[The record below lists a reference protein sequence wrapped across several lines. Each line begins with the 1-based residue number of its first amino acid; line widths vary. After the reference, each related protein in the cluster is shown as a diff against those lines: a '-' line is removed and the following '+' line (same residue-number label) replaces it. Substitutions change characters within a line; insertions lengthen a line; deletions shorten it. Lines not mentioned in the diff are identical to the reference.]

1 MSAMKVIVMNI
12 NKIDDTCSVSA
23 QIHPQDIAAIVAA
36 GFKSIICNRPDGES
50 ADQVAYAEIET
61 AAQAVG
67 VPIRYIPVISGGLTF
82 DDVKA
87 MQVALE
93 ELPRPIF
100 AYCRSGARSGNLYN
114 LALQHSA

>member
-1 MSAMKVIVMNI
+1 MSTIGAITMNI
-12 NKIDDTCSVSA
+12 NKIDDTCSVAA
-23 QIHPQDIAAIVAA
+23 QIHPDDIGPIVAA

-50 ADQVAYAEIET
+50 ADQVSYAEIEV
-61 AAQAVG
+61 AAQAAG
-67 VPIRYIPVISGGLTF
+67 VPIRYIPVISGGLTMN
-82 DDVKA
+82 DVTA

-93 ELPRPIF
+93 ELPKPIF